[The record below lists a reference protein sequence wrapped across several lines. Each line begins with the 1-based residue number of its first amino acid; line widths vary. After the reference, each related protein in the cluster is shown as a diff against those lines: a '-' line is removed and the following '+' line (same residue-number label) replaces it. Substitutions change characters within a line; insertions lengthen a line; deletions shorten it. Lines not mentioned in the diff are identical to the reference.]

1 MERRFES
8 YADARAEA
16 VRQID
21 RAYLAL
27 GPNSGMWPDHGT
39 YHILVAER
47 ARVLYDMPVWVHP
60 TRADAIERDII
71 PALGDTAADYDLDAI
86 FDECYEYSAEYGG
99 FVQTC
104 DDEAFWAAVQ
114 RADVSTEEG

>member
-1 MERRFES
+1 MERRFET

-16 VRQID
+16 VREID

-27 GPNSGMWPDHGT
+27 GPGMSPNPDT
-39 YHILVAER
+39 YNILVGER

-60 TRADAIERDII
+60 TRLDAIERDII
-71 PALGDTAADYDLDAI
+71 PALGDTAGDYDLDAI

-99 FVQTC
+99 FVSTC
-104 DDEAFWAAVQ
+104 DDDEFWAAVQ